1 MIAQID
7 FEGGLED
14 AWQDVATFVPKL
26 LGFLAILLI
35 GYFVC
40 KLLARVIDGLLER
53 IGFDRWVERGALK
66 TALDRSRFDA
76 SDIVATI
83 VFWSAFLFVLQLAF
97 GLFGD
102 NPISDLITGLIA
114 YLPNVFVAVIILV
127 ISFALA
133 KVVTEVL
140 SAVLGGATAG
150 SAIAKGAGIAVIV
163 VGVFAALNQL
173 EIAPEIVNGLF
184 YALLAVLVGSAIV
197 AFGGGGI
204 PVARQYLQRW
214 SAKADAM
221 AVDVKRNAD
230 PDAGKRAMQER
241 MEHERIQ
248 AQGEDTGTTTVTQ
261 RL

>member
-14 AWQDVATFVPKL
+14 AWQDVATFVPKF

-102 NPISDLITGLIA
+102 NPISDLITGMIA
-114 YLPNVFVAVIILV
+114 YLPNVFVAVVILV
-127 ISFALA
+127 IAFALA
-133 KVVTEVL
+133 RVVTDVL

-150 SAIAKGAGIAVIV
+150 SAIAKGAGIA
-163 VGVFAALNQL
+163 
-173 EIAPEIVNGLF
+173 
-184 YALLAVLVGSAIV
+184 
-197 AFGGGGI
+197 
-204 PVARQYLQRW
+204 W
-214 SAKADAM
+214 SASS
-221 AVDVKRNAD
+221 RRSTSSRSR
-230 PDAGKRAMQER
+230 PRS
-241 MEHERIQ
+241 
-248 AQGEDTGTTTVTQ
+248 
-261 RL
+261 